1 MYIKNIINA
10 ITDLVDNEV
19 LLVNYRSGKQSKV
32 LPSDKYHNQ
41 NGDLII
47 TRHLKLG
54 RCVVYIDCAEVE
66 SLIIQKRDDV
76 L

>member
-1 MYIKNIINA
+1 MYIKNIISA
-10 ITDLVDNEV
+10 ITDLADNEV

-47 TRHLKLG
+47 TRHLKLS

-66 SLIIQKRDDV
+66 SLIIHKGDD